1 MHLPWCAMDDADA
14 LYLRAIV
21 KARSDQN
28 LRAVIARHMS
38 SRRAV
43 EALGVVALALE
54 TGGGV
59 AAAVAA
65 VLAPSP
71 TRKRRASQENVAR
84 RARSRVAA
92 CFRESTPESSDA
104 VAFTGHGPACST
116 PCRREDGSTPSAREG
131 GGEERKTEEAQ
142 EEERCTEGQAG
153 ERGRGAVCSPTSTA
167 EAGALEPLTQ
177 WNIVFKVRFSG
188 VGLASRKASYAW
200 CGVSLIAN
208 VPCAGEGGRSAE
220 DAGRGGAQAKR

>member
-1 MHLPWCAMDDADA
+1 VHLSQPARLHCTPSGFAVHLPWCAMDADA

-21 KARSDQN
+21 KARSDQS

-71 TRKRRASQENVAR
+71 TRKRRASQENDARGGPR
-84 RARSRVAA
+84 RAAA
-92 CFRESTPESSDA
+92 CFRECTPESSDA
-104 VAFTGHGPACST
+104 VAFSGHGPACST

-131 GGEERKTEEAQ
+131 GRQESKTEEAQ
-142 EEERCTEGQAG
+142 AEERCREGQAD
-153 ERGRGAVCSPTSTA
+153 ETGRGAARSRTRTA
-167 EAGALEPLTQ
+167 EAGALEALTQ
-177 WNIVFKVRFSG
+177 WNIRLES
-188 VGLASRKASYAW
+188 
-200 CGVSLIAN
+200 
-208 VPCAGEGGRSAE
+208 
-220 DAGRGGAQAKR
+220 